1 MSIKKNIKK
10 EIELTA
16 AKDEAKVIFGTEID
30 NPNILQSLIWENQ
43 KKFLND
49 IY

>member
-30 NPNILQSLIWENQ
+30 NPSILQGLIWENQ
-43 KKFLND
+43 KRFLND